1 MKSSCKAVLPQVAA
15 SAAFHSDVDVCRVIQ
30 ALSTCLIER
39 WQHEI
44 TLLFLPDSRGF
55 NRNQEVIQTQSCVSL
70 AMFIIPNI
78 SLRKRMGRYCK
89 GTKHSLNALPPQCFC
104 RFHQPCKCWGFFSIT
119 FCPSGTGNGTIYA
132 LDYLCFRLV
141 TDEIQMKIKHQRK
154 DSS

>member
-44 TLLFLPDSRGF
+44 TLLFLPDRRGF

-104 RFHQPCKCWGFFSIT
+104 RFHQPCKCWGFF
-119 FCPSGTGNGTIYA
+119 PSPSALLGLEMERFMLQTIYA
-132 LDYLCFRLV
+132 LDLL
-141 TDEIQMKIKHQRK
+141 QMKFR
-154 DSS
+154 